1 MLKALKS
8 LVYPPRNY
16 WILVSNLGMDLTK
29 CLMEPFN
36 AAKKRVFSSSNSGQ
50 IALGNWVGIELEQW

>member
-1 MLKALKS
+1 
-8 LVYPPRNY
+8 
-16 WILVSNLGMDLTK
+16 MDSTK

-50 IALGNWVGIELEQW
+50 ITLGNWVGIELE